1 MIIIFFPNKG
11 LLHSP
16 RQVMLPPFTRAGSQI
31 SFTALVSQKITQQ
44 LLGLLNW
51 MNEKSSRRDLII
63 NTGCYVMIYDI

>member
-1 MIIIFFPNKG
+1 
-11 LLHSP
+11 
-16 RQVMLPPFTRAGSQI
+16 MLPPFTRAGSQI